1 MLQLWLVKVVTE
13 IVDSEET
20 GSFARQLRKERG
32 ISLAVLS
39 QQMGVSVSYLANL
52 ECGNRR
58 WNENLVSRFNEAIEA
73 CSPSS

>member
-1 MLQLWLVKVVTE
+1 MLRLWLVKVVTE

-32 ISLAVLS
+32 LSLAVLS
-39 QQMGVSVSYLANL
+39 QQMGVSISYLANL

-58 WNENLVSRFNEAIEA
+58 WNENLVNRFNEAVEA